1 MRLTMVKHKIARSSL
16 AVLDAALMI
25 GILKKNKNAD
35 VKTLSDLIKQKLP
48 KRNKYTSVV

>member
-1 MRLTMVKHKIARSSL
+1 MIVSRCFNAATNTATNSVSRCFNDWNSL
-16 AVLDAALMI
+16 
-25 GILKKNKNAD
+25 KNKNAD